1 MMQSP
6 SAFSSSAGSSGADAR
21 SDRIGDWLSAADREP
36 PHILHGDTLVSV
48 IDRFQANPDLRLLPV
63 LDAAGRPCGA
73 IFERDMRRLLLNP
86 YGHALLRNP
95 AYGGDLRSHIR
106 DCPKADVAQSIG
118 AALEQYRVGRGTEG
132 MMILQGHRLFG
143 VLTNRRLA
151 LLAGEWEGHRA
162 RHRVARADQIE
173 AAAERFE
180 REVAALGQMMD
191 KLSSMLENDAAQ
203 VAERSTQVS
212 TRAAAVATAA
222 VQTSTHM
229 EEIAGRGRELAD
241 ALDSIAARTDE
252 AREAGNE
259 AVALVTA
266 GSARTADLRVSAAS
280 IESVIDL
287 IGEISRQVNLLA
299 LNATIEAAR
308 AGDAGRG
315 FAVVAGEIKQLS
327 HQTAIA
333 ANRIRAYVDEIG
345 NAVDE
350 VSCGHARVET
360 AIARIASNSAE
371 IQGAVALQRS
381 ATQLIAFNA
390 AQTHDA
396 SRATGVDADAI
407 NGIAQSAAER
417 AEAMLGIAK
426 RVFDGARQLAAESSH
441 FVEQIRAA

>member
-1 MMQSP
+1 MTQSLAALSVQVP
-6 SAFSSSAGSSGADAR
+6 LSEAEVR
-21 SDRIGDWLSAADREP
+21 SDRIGDWMSVADREA
-36 PHILHGDTLVSV
+36 HHAARSDTLVSV

-63 LDAAGRPCGA
+63 LDAIGRPCGA

-86 YGHALLRNP
+86 FGHALLRNP
-95 AYGGDLRSHIR
+95 AYGGDLGSHIR
-106 DCPKADVAQSIG
+106 DCPKADYAQSIG
-118 AALEQYRVGRGTEG
+118 ETLEQYQVGRGTEG
-132 MMILQGHRLFG
+132 MIILKDDRLFG

-151 LLAGEWEGHRA
+151 LLAGEWEAYRA
-162 RHRVARADQIE
+162 SHRVARADQIE
-173 AAAERFE
+173 AAAGRFE
-180 REVAALGQMMD
+180 GEVAALGRMMD
-191 KLSSMLENDAAQ
+191 KLSSMLERDAAQ
-203 VAERSTQVS
+203 VAERSTHVS

-229 EEIAGRGRELAD
+229 EEIAGRGRELAA

-252 AREAGNE
+252 ARAAGNE

-266 GSARTADLRVSAAS
+266 GSARTADLRASAAS

-315 FAVVAGEIKQLS
+315 FAVVAGEIKLLS
-327 HQTAIA
+327 HQTATA
-333 ANRIRAYVDEIG
+333 ANRIRAYVDDIG
-345 NAVDE
+345 HAVDE
-350 VSCGHARVET
+350 VSNGHVQVET
-360 AIARIASNSAE
+360 AIARIAANSAE
-371 IQGAVALQRS
+371 IQGAVTLQRA

-396 SRATGVDADAI
+396 SRATGADADAI
-407 NGIAQSAAER
+407 NGIAQNAAER
-417 AEAMLGIAK
+417 AEAMLLIAK
-426 RVFDGARQLAAESSH
+426 RVFDGARQLAAESGH